1 MALDPVPASAGMTY
15 PCRDD
20 GIVEFGFGFD
30 FQLGV
35 KISDSCFRDT
45 ASLELDAFVKP
56 SGKQINYEAVKAIFA
71 DDLP

>member
-20 GIVEFGFGFD
+20 GIVEFEFD

-35 KISDSCFRDT
+35 KIPDSCIKGPRQT
-45 ASLELDAFVKP
+45 IASR
-56 SGKQINYEAVKAIFA
+56 
-71 DDLP
+71 LPARNLLTTGAEGQ

>member
-1 MALDPVPASAGMTY
+1 MALDPVPASAEMTY

-20 GIVEFGFGFD
+20 EIVEFGFD

-56 SGKQINYEAVKAIFA
+56 SGK
-71 DDLP
+71 

>member
-1 MALDPVPASAGMTY
+1 MALYPIPTSAGMTY

-20 GIVEFGFGFD
+20 GIVEFGFD
-30 FQLGV
+30 FQFGV